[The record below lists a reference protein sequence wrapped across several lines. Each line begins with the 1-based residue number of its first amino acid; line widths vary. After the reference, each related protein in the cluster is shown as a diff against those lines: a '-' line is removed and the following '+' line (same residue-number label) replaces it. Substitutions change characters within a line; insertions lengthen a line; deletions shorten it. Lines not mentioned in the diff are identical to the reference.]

1 MNRVMVNEWV
11 QTENENKFKEML
23 TDALNM
29 VTVLEN

>member
-11 QTENENKFKEML
+11 QTENDNKFREML

>member
-1 MNRVMVNEWV
+1 MVNEWV

>member
-1 MNRVMVNEWV
+1 MVNEWV
-11 QTENENKFKEML
+11 QTENDNKFKEML